1 MISIAIVDDE
11 EIIREQVKKL
21 IEKRFTDCKM
31 DTYATGETLLNT
43 GKYYD
48 IVFLDIQMEGING
61 IDTAKELRQKFE
73 DIVLIFITG
82 VKEYVFD
89 AFDVGAFHYLV
100 KPVEEEKLFKVYE
113 RAVVEVAKQRRRK
126 EEPIFIKTRNR
137 NITLEQK
144 DILYVESRGKKVEIH
159 TGTEIVEAYGAIR
172 ELQRQLSD
180 SFYRCHRGYLI
191 NMAFVLE
198 YSNDSIL
205 LKNGE
210 TVILA
215 KEKYSDFV
223 KIYMRYLKNGG
234 GIFFLH
240 TSSGDSDYHGE
251 WSTYGFI

>member
-11 EIIREQVKKL
+11 EIIREQVKKF
-21 IEKRFTDCKM
+21 IEKRVPDGM
-31 DTYATGETLLNT
+31 IDTYATGEAIISTP
-43 GKYYD
+43 KFYD

-82 VKEYVFD
+82 RKEYVFD
-89 AFDVGAFHYLV
+89 AFDVSAFHYLV
-100 KPVEEEKLFKVYE
+100 KPLEEDKFSRVYE
-113 RAVVEVAKQRRRK
+113 RAVLEVYKQRKRK

-144 DILYVESRGKKVEIH
+144 NVLYIESRAKKVEIH
-159 TGTEIVEAYGAIR
+159 TGTEIVETYGAIR
-172 ELQRQLSD
+172 ELQKQLND
-180 SFYRCHRGYLI
+180 SFYRCHRGYLV
-191 NMAFVLE
+191 NMAFVSE
-198 YSNDSIL
+198 YSNDSIV

-223 KIYMRYLKNGG
+223 KTYMRYLKNGG
-234 GIFFLH
+234 GIFV
-240 TSSGDSDYHGE
+240 
-251 WSTYGFI
+251 